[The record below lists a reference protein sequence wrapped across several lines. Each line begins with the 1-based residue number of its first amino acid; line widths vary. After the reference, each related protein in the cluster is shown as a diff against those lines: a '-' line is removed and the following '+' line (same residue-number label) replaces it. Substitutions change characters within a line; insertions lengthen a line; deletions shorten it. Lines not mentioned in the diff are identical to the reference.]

1 MRKQNIIKFIKGCL
15 LTLNLLEV
23 VDSTMDA
30 ETLYSLG
37 IALIFTGILIVLVA
51 IVLIFLSNINE
62 TGKVK
67 GGGAIIIGPFPIIF
81 GTDKESVKIIL
92 LLSITLIVLLIA
104 LTITFYLL
112 SR

>member
-1 MRKQNIIKFIKGCL
+1 MLEKV
-15 LTLNLLEV
+15 LNL
-23 VDSTMDA
+23 TMDA

-37 IALIFTGILIVLVA
+37 IALIFAGILIIILA
-51 IVLIFLSNINE
+51 IILTFLLNVKE

-81 GTDKESVKIIL
+81 GTDKESVKMIL
-92 LLSITLIVLLIA
+92 FLSLALTVLLIVA
-104 LTITFYLL
+104 GVIFYLL